1 MTARGACDTVQSSIV
16 SIVLRRAGEYGG
28 DFKTEPNKTECGAGQ
43 PTYDFAD
50 VGQKRLGVRRLVQAH
65 KIWLSFG
72 ERSLGHAG
80 RVLVVGTKTR
90 GGLKAQAR
98 WHAWLH

>member
-1 MTARGACDTVQSSIV
+1 MTACSACDTVQSSNV
-16 SIVLRRAGEYGG
+16 SIALRRAGAYGG
-28 DFKTEPNKTECGAGQ
+28 NFKNEPNKTKCGAGQ

-72 ERSLGHAG
+72 KRPLGHAG
-80 RVLVVGTKTR
+80 RVLVVGTETR
-90 GGLKAQAR
+90 GGL
-98 WHAWLH
+98 

>member
-1 MTARGACDTVQSSIV
+1 MTAGSACDTVQSSNV
-16 SIVLRRAGEYGG
+16 SIALRRAGAYGG
-28 DFKTEPNKTECGAGQ
+28 NFKNEPNKTKCGAGQ

-72 ERSLGHAG
+72 KRSLGHAG

-90 GGLKAQAR
+90 GGL
-98 WHAWLH
+98 